1 MVDLSYDQASRLYAV
16 AGSAAT
22 RFLYDG
28 GDIIG
33 EYNGAGTLLRRYV
46 HGPGIDEPLVCYNG
60 GAGAA
65 QSCTPADGGAG
76 AKFWLHADARGS
88 VIALSDASGNV
99 VAKNTYD
106 PYGEPDAGNT
116 GLFQQAGGASHG
128 SNCIGQAPPAA
139 NRRAAPIPR
148 LGLTPPRF
156 SSRIIR
162 RGNSSSRG
170 GRVMAFLER
179 LKLRRGA
186 GGEPA
191 AASPFASP
199 IAPKL
204 KARITAF
211 GQLFFPGHG
220 ARRLEPTA
228 APESVPPDPAKILFP
243 VGASLDEE
251 SGGDGSLSG
260 RLRYSAGAIMRR
272 QSDLAGEA
280 ARVAEAVGAR
290 LGGAVSMTAWTM
302 RFLIA
307 LAWGFFAAELAWA
320 RFTGSTAGIVGLGP
334 VAADDIVPL
343 IVVFG
348 LAASAGLIAVFLGAA
363 AVSLAGNA
371 DNRRIRERATL
382 FGDRAGGL
390 ALQFDAK
397 LDELRRSMDGR
408 ANAVDAVA
416 DLSRAH
422 LTALEAAVF
431 FRDIQFL
438 TDDEDAAAK
447 FRGYLARVSGG
458 GGGTGKPQAFVLGI
472 LTGMIA
478 MAFLYG
484 PRIEAPVV
492 AELKY
497 PAVQAWILL
506 GGLAYL
512 IAGLI
517 AETLSGLVTAGVARE
532 AREEALDAVRS
543 GFVARGAPRVEDVIR
558 RIEDALDVYK
568 ARARAPR
575 GAGGEA
581 TNADDVPAWRK
592 PPEGPRFVDAGFQAA
607 PKTFLVGPETAGED
621 GKGRRSR
628 KIF

>member
-1 MVDLSYDQASRLYAV
+1 
-16 AGSAAT
+16 
-22 RFLYDG
+22 
-28 GDIIG
+28 
-33 EYNGAGTLLRRYV
+33 
-46 HGPGIDEPLVCYNG
+46 
-60 GAGAA
+60 
-65 QSCTPADGGAG
+65 
-76 AKFWLHADARGS
+76 
-88 VIALSDASGNV
+88 
-99 VAKNTYD
+99 
-106 PYGEPDAGNT
+106 
-116 GLFQQAGGASHG
+116 
-128 SNCIGQAPPAA
+128 
-139 NRRAAPIPR
+139 
-148 LGLTPPRF
+148 
-156 SSRIIR
+156 
-162 RGNSSSRG
+162 
-170 GRVMAFLER
+170 MAFLER
-179 LKLRRGA
+179 LKLRRSA
-186 GGEPA
+186 SADTA
-191 AASPFASP
+191 AAAPFLAP

-204 KARITAF
+204 KARITALS
-211 GQLFFPGHG
+211 QLLFPGRG
-220 ARRLEPTA
+220 ARRLSPSA
-228 APESVPPDPAKILFP
+228 APESAPPDPAKILFP
-243 VGASLDEE
+243 VGAALDEE

-290 LGGAVSMTAWTM
+290 LGGAVSMSAWTM

-307 LAWGFFAAELAWA
+307 LVWGLFAAELAWA
-320 RFTGSTAGIVGLGP
+320 RFTGATAGIIGLGP
-334 VAADDIVPL
+334 VAAEDVMPL
-343 IVVFG
+343 FWVFG
-348 LAASAGLIAVFLGAA
+348 AAAGAGLIAVFFGAA

-458 GGGTGKPQAFVLGI
+458 GGTGKPQAFVLGI
-472 LTGMIA
+472 LAGMIA

-484 PRIEAPVV
+484 PPRVEVPVV
-492 AELKY
+492 ELKY

-512 IAGLI
+512 IAGLV

-543 GFVARGAPRVEDVIR
+543 GFVARGAPRVDDVIR

-568 ARARAPR
+568 ARARASR
-575 GAGGEA
+575 GTGDSAS
-581 TNADDVPAWRK
+581 NADSDIPPWRRA
-592 PPEGPRFVDAGFQAA
+592 PEGPRFVDAGFQAA

-621 GKGRRSR
+621 GKGRHPR